1 MRGWWGSAGGGGGRV
16 LVVRRAM
23 WTMGT
28 QILRLSGT
36 AQAAGAAGGGDRSP
50 CHKVKAHKFILT
62 GERELNPFQS
72 VCAGGTSAF
81 SHSSLQKGPKTNEIG
96 SETARNKNLPG
107 CERLLFGVAT
117 REC

>member
-50 CHKVKAHKFILT
+50 CHKVKALEFILT

-72 VCAGGTSAF
+72 VCAGGTDECIFTFFVAKGTKNKRNRLRYGQTQKSAWM
-81 SHSSLQKGPKTNEIG
+81 
-96 SETARNKNLPG
+96 
-107 CERLLFGVAT
+107 
-117 REC
+117 